1 MAKEIFT
8 ALGLMS
14 GTSMDGIDAAIV
26 RTDGNETINPVAFQS
41 FTYPEDFRAR
51 LRRLIDIGEG
61 RSEVEREL
69 TERHADVVASCLK
82 AGSLSANDLDLI
94 GFHGHTIDHAPAEGR
109 TVQIG
114 DGQLLASRTGVPVI
128 NDFRSN
134 DVSQGGEGA
143 PFAPAYHRIL
153 TAGMPRPTAVLNLGG
168 VGNVT
173 WIGGEGEGA
182 ILAFDTGPG
191 NALIDDWV
199 LAKTGQPYD
208 DDGKLAAGGV
218 VDREA
223 LAALLTHPYFE
234 LLPPKSLDRN
244 DFDPSPVAG
253 LSLEDGAAT
262 LGAFTVETIA
272 RATTFFPAPAHR
284 WIVCGGGRKNSWL
297 IGELRKALGADIDTA
312 EAVGWN
318 GDAVEAQAF
327 AFLAVRSHLG
337 LPLSYP
343 GTTKVPAPT
352 TGGVR
357 FDPYSAAR
365 LSFSSLI

>member
-1 MAKEIFT
+1 MSEKMFT

-26 RTDGNETINPVAFQS
+26 RTDGGETVEPIAFQS
-41 FTYPEDFRAR
+41 FAYPEDFRER
-51 LRRLIDIGEG
+51 LWRLIDTGEG
-61 RSEVEREL
+61 RDEVERDL
-69 TERHADVVASCLK
+69 TERHAEAVTFCLK
-82 AGSLSANDLDLI
+82 AGALLANDLDLI

-114 DGQLLASRTGVPVI
+114 DGQYLASRIGVPVI
-128 NDFRSN
+128 NDFRTN
-134 DVSQGGEGA
+134 DVAQGGEGA

-153 TAGMPRPTAVLNLGG
+153 TVGMPRPTVVLNLGG

-173 WIGGEGEGA
+173 WIGGDGEGA
-182 ILAFDTGPG
+182 LLAFDTGPG

-199 LAKTGQPYD
+199 LAATGEPYD
-208 DDGKLAAGGV
+208 DDGNLAAMGT
-218 VDREA
+218 VDRTA
-223 LAALLTHPYFE
+223 LAALLAHPYFQ
-234 LLPPKSLDRN
+234 LPPPKSLDRN
-244 DFDPSPVAG
+244 DFDPSPVNG

-272 RATTFFPAPAHR
+272 RATAFFPAPALR

-297 IGELRKALGADIDTA
+297 IEELSRALGVDVDSA
-312 EAVGWN
+312 EEVGWN
-318 GDAVEAQAF
+318 GDAVEAEAF

-343 GTTKVPAPT
+343 GTTKVPAPA

-357 FDPYSAAR
+357 HDP
-365 LSFSSLI
+365 

>member
-1 MAKEIFT
+1 MAKEMFT

-26 RTDGNETINPVAFQS
+26 RTDGKETVHPIAFQS
-41 FTYPEDFRAR
+41 FAYPEDFRAR
-51 LRRLIDIGEG
+51 LRRLIGNGNG
-61 RSEVEREL
+61 RDDVERAL
-69 TERHADVVASCLK
+69 TERHAEAVASCLEV
-82 AGSLSANDLDLI
+82 GSLSAGDLDLI

-114 DGQLLASRTGVPVI
+114 DGQLLASRTGVPVVA
-128 NDFRSN
+128 DFRSN
-134 DVSQGGEGA
+134 DVAQGGEGA

-173 WIGGEGEGA
+173 WIGGDGEGA
-182 ILAFDTGPG
+182 LLAFDTGPG

-199 LAKTGQPYD
+199 LAKTGRPYD
-208 DDGKLAAGGV
+208 EDGKLAANGTIDQKV
-218 VDREA
+218 
-223 LAALLTHPYFE
+223 LAALLAHPYFE
-234 LLPPKSLDRN
+234 LPPPKSLDRN
-244 DFDPSPVAG
+244 DFDPSPVDG
-253 LSLEDGAAT
+253 LSVEDGAAT
-262 LGAFTVETIA
+262 LGAFTVESVA
-272 RATTFFPAPAHR
+272 RATAFFPPPAHR
-284 WIVCGGGRKNSWL
+284 WIVSGGGRKNSWL
-297 IGELRKALGADIDTA
+297 IGELRKALNANVETA

-343 GTTKVPAPT
+343 GTTKVPAPA

-357 FDPYSAAR
+357 FDP
-365 LSFSSLI
+365 